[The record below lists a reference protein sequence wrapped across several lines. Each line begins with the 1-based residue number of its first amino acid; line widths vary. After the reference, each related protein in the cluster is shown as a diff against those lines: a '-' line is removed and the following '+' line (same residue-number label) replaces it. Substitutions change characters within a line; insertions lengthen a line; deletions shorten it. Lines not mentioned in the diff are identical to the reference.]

1 MWIYTIELQY
11 NDRYFVLVGS
21 PRSSM
26 NAVEQN
32 VSGPGQAQ
40 ICWWLG
46 CSEADLIFS
55 KEVTQNLS
63 IYKMH
68 TLTYMLIPHC
78 IYFLTK

>member
-46 CSEADLIFS
+46 CSEAALIFS
-55 KEVTQNLS
+55 EGNTKLINL
-63 IYKMH
+63 
-68 TLTYMLIPHC
+68 
-78 IYFLTK
+78 